1 MKVQSTK
8 DQLSLDISSYP
19 WNMTNLFILKDLH
32 RLNLSYCL
40 LPPDISSLSNI
51 KILDLSCTNVK
62 DISSLLNVIDL
73 NIYCC
78 RNISDINNLSQV
90 EILNIRGCSGIK
102 SLVGLKAIKQLNLCY
117 RQTELIGLRDLNNV
131 VIKWT

>member
-19 WNMTNLFILKDLH
+19 WNMTNLYILKDLH

-51 KILDLSCTNVK
+51 KILDLSCTNIK
-62 DISSLLNVIDL
+62 DISSLYNVTDL

-78 RNISDINNLSQV
+78 RNISDISNLSNV
-90 EILNIRGCSGIK
+90 KILNIRGCSGIK
-102 SLVGLKAIKQLNLCY
+102 SIIGLRDIQQLNLCY